1 MGGPGLVLL
10 EMTFMKHWGTILN
23 FVLFA
28 FICLII
34 CIAVWMLSGDIQNWM
49 KLVIY
54 AITFAIL
61 FPLIRYIKRI
71 RVKRR
76 EVLFLV
82 LMVCALQANAQT
94 EQDDKGIL
102 SGNDAAL
109 QTMGFVNHLMIDSAK
124 YAIDAMKPNLLPTPT
139 ESSGLSYLNTYKDK
153 ATHGIVLIRQHT
165 PMGVNSFN
173 LWRRGHLSIS
183 GATNQ
188 MPGLMDFQ
196 TGSLTLQ
203 QDFGRLQLSAS
214 ATANKYW
221 MPMQSTLYTQ
231 YSFSGSAAYSISEA
245 VTLHAYGQYYANNPI
260 VGPAFSP
267 YVSTTTYGAYA
278 DIRFSDRFGSNIG
291 VRRYINPMSG
301 QWTTSP
307 IVTPYFRVGKR
318 NKVEIGLP
326 LGELLKAAVW
336 GDRDNP
342 MRFRPQPH
350 PQQHLKKK

>member
-1 MGGPGLVLL
+1 M
-10 EMTFMKHWGTILN
+10 
-23 FVLFA
+23 
-28 FICLII
+28 
-34 CIAVWMLSGDIQNWM
+34 
-49 KLVIY
+49 
-54 AITFAIL
+54 
-61 FPLIRYIKRI
+61 
-71 RVKRR
+71 KRR
-76 EVLFLV
+76 EALFFV

-94 EQDDKGIL
+94 ELDGKGIL
-102 SGNDAAL
+102 SGDDAAL
-109 QTMGFVNHLMIDSAK
+109 RTMEFDNHLKMDSTK

-153 ATHGIVLIRQHT
+153 ARHGIGLTGQYA
-165 PMGVNSFN
+165 PMGAKSFN
-173 LWRRGHLSIS
+173 LWHGGHLDIN

-188 MPGLMDFQ
+188 MPGLMDYQ
-196 TGSLTLQ
+196 TGSFTLH

-231 YSFSGSAAYSISEA
+231 YGFGGTIGYDLSDA
-245 VTLHAYGQYYANNPI
+245 VSLHAFGYYYAHNPL

-267 YVSTTTYGAYA
+267 YVSTTSYGGYA

-318 NKVEIGLP
+318 NKVVIGLP

-342 MRFRPQPH
+342 MRFRPQPQPQ
-350 PQQHLKKK
+350 PQQHPKKK

>member
-1 MGGPGLVLL
+1 
-10 EMTFMKHWGTILN
+10 
-23 FVLFA
+23 
-28 FICLII
+28 
-34 CIAVWMLSGDIQNWM
+34 
-49 KLVIY
+49 
-54 AITFAIL
+54 
-61 FPLIRYIKRI
+61 
-71 RVKRR
+71 
-76 EVLFLV
+76 
-82 LMVCALQANAQT
+82 
-94 EQDDKGIL
+94 
-102 SGNDAAL
+102 
-109 QTMGFVNHLMIDSAK
+109 
-124 YAIDAMKPNLLPTPT
+124 
-139 ESSGLSYLNTYKDK
+139 
-153 ATHGIVLIRQHT
+153 
-165 PMGVNSFN
+165 
-173 LWRRGHLSIS
+173 
-183 GATNQ
+183 

-267 YVSTTTYGAYA
+267 YVSTTTYGGYA
-278 DIRFSDRFGSNIG
+278 DVRINDYFGSNVG
-291 VRRYINPMSG
+291 VRRYINPMLG

-342 MRFRPQPH
+342 MRFRPQPQ
-350 PQQHLKKK
+350 PQQHPKKK

>member
-1 MGGPGLVLL
+1 M
-10 EMTFMKHWGTILN
+10 
-23 FVLFA
+23 
-28 FICLII
+28 
-34 CIAVWMLSGDIQNWM
+34 
-49 KLVIY
+49 
-54 AITFAIL
+54 
-61 FPLIRYIKRI
+61 
-71 RVKRR
+71 KRR
-76 EVLFLV
+76 EALFFV

-153 ATHGIVLIRQHT
+153 ATHGIVLTRQHT

-188 MPGLMDFQ
+188 MPGLKDFQ

-214 ATANKYW
+214 ATVNKYW

-342 MRFRPQPH
+342 MRFRPQPQ
-350 PQQHLKKK
+350 PQQHPKKK

>member
-1 MGGPGLVLL
+1 
-10 EMTFMKHWGTILN
+10 MKQLR
-23 FVLFA
+23 FVLALLTA
-28 FICLII
+28 FTS
-34 CIAVWMLSGDIQNWM
+34 IAASAQVEGQDVSPTRSEMQPLHFDQPILADTLRISSIVPYSELQKSELPLLQSSYDHTSNYMLPIMPALKPYQLWDGTS
-49 KLVIY
+49 VIVY
-54 AITFAIL
+54 GSN
-61 FPLIRYIKRI
+61 Y
-71 RVKRR
+71 
-76 EVLFLV
+76 
-82 LMVCALQANAQT
+82 LML
-94 EQDDKGIL
+94 
-102 SGNDAAL
+102 
-109 QTMGFVNHLMIDSAK
+109 
-124 YAIDAMKPNLLPTPT
+124 
-139 ESSGLSYLNTYKDK
+139 
-153 ATHGIVLIRQHT
+153 
-165 PMGVNSFN
+165 
-173 LWRRGHLSIS
+173 
-183 GATNQ
+183 
-188 MPGLMDFQ
+188 GLMDVA

-342 MRFRPQPH
+342 MRFRPQPQ
-350 PQQHLKKK
+350 PQQHPKKK

>member
-1 MGGPGLVLL
+1 
-10 EMTFMKHWGTILN
+10 
-23 FVLFA
+23 
-28 FICLII
+28 
-34 CIAVWMLSGDIQNWM
+34 
-49 KLVIY
+49 
-54 AITFAIL
+54 
-61 FPLIRYIKRI
+61 
-71 RVKRR
+71 
-76 EVLFLV
+76 
-82 LMVCALQANAQT
+82 
-94 EQDDKGIL
+94 
-102 SGNDAAL
+102 
-109 QTMGFVNHLMIDSAK
+109 
-124 YAIDAMKPNLLPTPT
+124 
-139 ESSGLSYLNTYKDK
+139 
-153 ATHGIVLIRQHT
+153 
-165 PMGVNSFN
+165 MGVNSFN

-318 NKVEIGLP
+318 NKVVIGLP

-342 MRFRPQPH
+342 MRFRPQPQ
-350 PQQHLKKK
+350 PQQHPKKK

>member
-1 MGGPGLVLL
+1 
-10 EMTFMKHWGTILN
+10 MKHWGTILN

-102 SGNDAAL
+102 SGDAAL

-153 ATHGIVLIRQHT
+153 ATHGIVLTRQHT

-267 YVSTTTYGAYA
+267 YVSTMTYGAYA

-342 MRFRPQPH
+342 MRFRPQPQ
-350 PQQHLKKK
+350 PQQHPKKK

>member
-1 MGGPGLVLL
+1 
-10 EMTFMKHWGTILN
+10 MKQLR
-23 FVLFA
+23 FVLALLTA
-28 FICLII
+28 FTS
-34 CIAVWMLSGDIQNWM
+34 IAVSAQVEGQDVSPTRSEMQPLHFDQPILADTLRISSIVPYSELQKSELPLLQSSYDHTSNYMLPIMPALKPYQLWDGTS
-49 KLVIY
+49 VIVY
-54 AITFAIL
+54 GSN
-61 FPLIRYIKRI
+61 Y
-71 RVKRR
+71 
-76 EVLFLV
+76 
-82 LMVCALQANAQT
+82 LML
-94 EQDDKGIL
+94 
-102 SGNDAAL
+102 
-109 QTMGFVNHLMIDSAK
+109 
-124 YAIDAMKPNLLPTPT
+124 
-139 ESSGLSYLNTYKDK
+139 
-153 ATHGIVLIRQHT
+153 
-165 PMGVNSFN
+165 
-173 LWRRGHLSIS
+173 
-183 GATNQ
+183 
-188 MPGLMDFQ
+188 GLMDVA

-342 MRFRPQPH
+342 MRFRPQPQPQ
-350 PQQHLKKK
+350 PQQHPKKK

>member
-1 MGGPGLVLL
+1 M
-10 EMTFMKHWGTILN
+10 
-23 FVLFA
+23 
-28 FICLII
+28 
-34 CIAVWMLSGDIQNWM
+34 
-49 KLVIY
+49 
-54 AITFAIL
+54 
-61 FPLIRYIKRI
+61 
-71 RVKRR
+71 KRR

-109 QTMGFVNHLMIDSAK
+109 QTMGFVNYLMIDSAK

-153 ATHGIVLIRQHT
+153 ATHGIVLTRQHT

-231 YSFSGSAAYSISEA
+231 YGFGGSVAYTLSEA

-260 VGPAFSP
+260 VGPASSP

-342 MRFRPQPH
+342 MRFRPQPQ
-350 PQQHLKKK
+350 PQQHPKKK

>member
-1 MGGPGLVLL
+1 MGRHRLVIL

-54 AITFAIL
+54 AITFA
-61 FPLIRYIKRI
+61 
-71 RVKRR
+71 
-76 EVLFLV
+76 
-82 LMVCALQANAQT
+82 
-94 EQDDKGIL
+94 
-102 SGNDAAL
+102 
-109 QTMGFVNHLMIDSAK
+109 
-124 YAIDAMKPNLLPTPT
+124 
-139 ESSGLSYLNTYKDK
+139 
-153 ATHGIVLIRQHT
+153 
-165 PMGVNSFN
+165 
-173 LWRRGHLSIS
+173 
-183 GATNQ
+183 
-188 MPGLMDFQ
+188 
-196 TGSLTLQ
+196 
-203 QDFGRLQLSAS
+203 
-214 ATANKYW
+214 
-221 MPMQSTLYTQ
+221 
-231 YSFSGSAAYSISEA
+231 
-245 VTLHAYGQYYANNPI
+245 
-260 VGPAFSP
+260 
-267 YVSTTTYGAYA
+267 AYA

-342 MRFRPQPH
+342 MRFRPQPQ
-350 PQQHLKKK
+350 PQQHPKKK

>member
-1 MGGPGLVLL
+1 M
-10 EMTFMKHWGTILN
+10 
-23 FVLFA
+23 
-28 FICLII
+28 
-34 CIAVWMLSGDIQNWM
+34 
-49 KLVIY
+49 
-54 AITFAIL
+54 
-61 FPLIRYIKRI
+61 
-71 RVKRR
+71 KRR

-267 YVSTTTYGAYA
+267 YVSTTTYGGYA
-278 DIRFSDRFGSNIG
+278 DVRINDYFGSNVG
-291 VRRYINPMSG
+291 VRRYINPMLG

-342 MRFRPQPH
+342 MRFRPQPQ
-350 PQQHLKKK
+350 PQQHPKKK

>member
-1 MGGPGLVLL
+1 M
-10 EMTFMKHWGTILN
+10 
-23 FVLFA
+23 
-28 FICLII
+28 
-34 CIAVWMLSGDIQNWM
+34 
-49 KLVIY
+49 
-54 AITFAIL
+54 
-61 FPLIRYIKRI
+61 
-71 RVKRR
+71 KRR

-318 NKVEIGLP
+318 NKVVIGLP

-342 MRFRPQPH
+342 MRFRPQPQPQ
-350 PQQHLKKK
+350 PQQHPKKK

>member
-1 MGGPGLVLL
+1 
-10 EMTFMKHWGTILN
+10 
-23 FVLFA
+23 
-28 FICLII
+28 
-34 CIAVWMLSGDIQNWM
+34 
-49 KLVIY
+49 
-54 AITFAIL
+54 
-61 FPLIRYIKRI
+61 
-71 RVKRR
+71 
-76 EVLFLV
+76 
-82 LMVCALQANAQT
+82 MVCALQANAQT
-94 EQDDKGIL
+94 ELDGKGIL
-102 SGNDAAL
+102 SGDEAAL
-109 QTMGFVNHLMIDSAK
+109 RTMEFDNHLKMDSTK

-153 ATHGIVLIRQHT
+153 ARHGIGLTGQYA
-165 PMGVNSFN
+165 PMGAKSFN
-173 LWRRGHLSIS
+173 LWHGGHLDIN

-188 MPGLMDFQ
+188 MPGLMDYQ
-196 TGSLTLQ
+196 TGSFTLH

-231 YSFSGSAAYSISEA
+231 YGFGGTIGYDLSDA
-245 VTLHAYGQYYANNPI
+245 VSLHAFGYYYAHNPL

-267 YVSTTTYGAYA
+267 YVSTTSYGGYA

-318 NKVEIGLP
+318 NKVVIGLP

-342 MRFRPQPH
+342 MRFRPQPQPQ
-350 PQQHLKKK
+350 PQQHPKKK

>member
-1 MGGPGLVLL
+1 
-10 EMTFMKHWGTILN
+10 MKHWGTILN

-124 YAIDAMKPNLLPTPT
+124 YAVDAMKPNLLPTPT

-318 NKVEIGLP
+318 NKVVIGLP

-342 MRFRPQPH
+342 MRFRPQPQ
-350 PQQHLKKK
+350 PQQHPKKK

>member
-1 MGGPGLVLL
+1 M
-10 EMTFMKHWGTILN
+10 
-23 FVLFA
+23 
-28 FICLII
+28 
-34 CIAVWMLSGDIQNWM
+34 
-49 KLVIY
+49 
-54 AITFAIL
+54 
-61 FPLIRYIKRI
+61 
-71 RVKRR
+71 KRR
-76 EVLFLV
+76 EALFFV

-94 EQDDKGIL
+94 ELDGKGIL
-102 SGNDAAL
+102 SGDDAAL
-109 QTMGFVNHLMIDSAK
+109 RTMEFDNHLKMDSTK

-153 ATHGIVLIRQHT
+153 ARHGIGLTGQYA
-165 PMGVNSFN
+165 PMGAKSFN
-173 LWRRGHLSIS
+173 LWHGGHLDIN

-188 MPGLMDFQ
+188 MPGLMDYQ
-196 TGSLTLQ
+196 TGSFTLH

-231 YSFSGSAAYSISEA
+231 YSFGGSAAYSISEA

-318 NKVEIGLP
+318 NKVVIGLP

-342 MRFRPQPH
+342 MRFRPQPQ
-350 PQQHLKKK
+350 PQQHPKKK

>member
-1 MGGPGLVLL
+1 M
-10 EMTFMKHWGTILN
+10 
-23 FVLFA
+23 
-28 FICLII
+28 
-34 CIAVWMLSGDIQNWM
+34 
-49 KLVIY
+49 
-54 AITFAIL
+54 
-61 FPLIRYIKRI
+61 
-71 RVKRR
+71 KRR
-76 EVLFLV
+76 EALFFV

-94 EQDDKGIL
+94 ELDGKGIL
-102 SGNDAAL
+102 SGDDAAL
-109 QTMGFVNHLMIDSAK
+109 RTMEFDNHLKMDSTK

-153 ATHGIVLIRQHT
+153 ARHGIGLTGQYA
-165 PMGVNSFN
+165 PMGAKSFN
-173 LWRRGHLSIS
+173 LWHGGHLDIN

-188 MPGLMDFQ
+188 MPGLMDYQ
-196 TGSLTLQ
+196 TGSFTLH

-278 DIRFSDRFGSNIG
+278 DIRLSDRFGSNIG

-318 NKVEIGLP
+318 NKVVIGLP

-342 MRFRPQPH
+342 MRFRPQPQPQ
-350 PQQHLKKK
+350 PQQHPKKK

>member
-1 MGGPGLVLL
+1 
-10 EMTFMKHWGTILN
+10 MKQLR
-23 FVLFA
+23 FVLALLTA
-28 FICLII
+28 FTS
-34 CIAVWMLSGDIQNWM
+34 IAVSAQVEGQDVSPTRSEMQPLHFDQPILADTLRISSIVPYSELQKSELPLLQSSYDHTSNYMLPIMPALKPYQLWDGTS
-49 KLVIY
+49 VIVY
-54 AITFAIL
+54 GSN
-61 FPLIRYIKRI
+61 Y
-71 RVKRR
+71 
-76 EVLFLV
+76 
-82 LMVCALQANAQT
+82 LML
-94 EQDDKGIL
+94 
-102 SGNDAAL
+102 
-109 QTMGFVNHLMIDSAK
+109 
-124 YAIDAMKPNLLPTPT
+124 
-139 ESSGLSYLNTYKDK
+139 
-153 ATHGIVLIRQHT
+153 
-165 PMGVNSFN
+165 
-173 LWRRGHLSIS
+173 
-183 GATNQ
+183 
-188 MPGLMDFQ
+188 GLMDVA

-342 MRFRPQPH
+342 MRFRPQPQ
-350 PQQHLKKK
+350 PQQHPKKK

>member
-1 MGGPGLVLL
+1 M
-10 EMTFMKHWGTILN
+10 
-23 FVLFA
+23 
-28 FICLII
+28 
-34 CIAVWMLSGDIQNWM
+34 
-49 KLVIY
+49 
-54 AITFAIL
+54 
-61 FPLIRYIKRI
+61 
-71 RVKRR
+71 KRR
-76 EVLFLV
+76 EALFFV

-94 EQDDKGIL
+94 ELDGKGIL
-102 SGNDAAL
+102 SGEDAAL
-109 QTMGFVNHLMIDSAK
+109 RTMEFDNHLKMDSTK

-153 ATHGIVLIRQHT
+153 ARHGIGLTGQYA
-165 PMGVNSFN
+165 PMGAKSFN
-173 LWRRGHLSIS
+173 LWHGGHLDIN

-188 MPGLMDFQ
+188 MPGLMDYQ
-196 TGSLTLQ
+196 TGSFTLH

-278 DIRFSDRFGSNIG
+278 DIRLSDRFGSNIG

-318 NKVEIGLP
+318 NKVVIGLP

-342 MRFRPQPH
+342 MRFRPQPQPQ
-350 PQQHLKKK
+350 PQQHPKKK